1 MVTRNPTPRYVIVAA
16 FDHSTEAPRVAL
28 TAASIATAT
37 PGAEIHLVHV
47 VAAAKKGELQKHEK
61 HLEDIARLARSTF
74 RGPIVGHMSA
84 GTAWR
89 AIVQTA
95 ANMDADLVIVG
106 THGREGLAR
115 VTMGSVAEKVVQ
127 HARCPV
133 LLVREKDHLANRE
146 PQIEPPC
153 PDCIET
159 QRKSNGKSLFC
170 AQHSKHQERG
180 HTFYEYPEPFA
191 VGSSIIRAD

>member
-1 MVTRNPTPRYVIVAA
+1 MATQRTRYVIVGA

-28 TAASIATAT
+28 TAASIAAAT
-37 PGAEIHLVHV
+37 PGAEVHLVHV
-47 VAAAKKGELQKHEK
+47 MASEKKGELEK
-61 HLEDIARLARSTF
+61 HSQHVEDVARLVRTTF
-74 RGPIVGHMSA
+74 RGPIVGHLTA
-84 GTAWR
+84 GTPWR

-95 ANMDADLVIVG
+95 ANLDADLVIVG
-106 THGREGLAR
+106 THGREGLER

-153 PDCIET
+153 PDCVDAQRET
-159 QRKSNGKSLFC
+159 QGKTLFC
-170 AQHSKHQERG
+170 ALHAKHHERG
-180 HTFYEYPEPFA
+180 HTFYEYPQPFA
-191 VGSSIIRAD
+191 VGASIIRPE